1 MKDLEGQKAIFSAI
15 EININIIVFFALSL
29 LFNSSFSWYLFT
41 YVPIY
46 FISNSFLAY
55 MLLVEFDVTD
65 HLSICAIIFFYI
77 LMFGL
82 LVTILV
88 YRWLML
94 YLERDLLKIEESSQV
109 DQLKMVLNKQTD
121 GIALIE
127 QTNVVLLSN
136 SMGSTA
142 VQSLAAD

>member
-1 MKDLEGQKAIFSAI
+1 
-15 EININIIVFFALSL
+15 
-29 LFNSSFSWYLFT
+29 
-41 YVPIY
+41 
-46 FISNSFLAY
+46 
-55 MLLVEFDVTD
+55 MLLDEFKVTD
-65 HLSICAIIFFYI
+65 HLSICVIIFFYI
-77 LMFGL
+77 LMFCL

-94 YLERDLLKIEESSQV
+94 YLTRDLLKIEESSQV

-136 SMGSTA
+136 EMGSTA

>member
-1 MKDLEGQKAIFSAI
+1 M
-15 EININIIVFFALSL
+15 
-29 LFNSSFSWYLFT
+29 
-41 YVPIY
+41 
-46 FISNSFLAY
+46 LA
-55 MLLVEFDVTD
+55 VEFKVTD
-65 HLSICAIIFFYI
+65 HVSICAIIFFYI
-77 LMFGL
+77 IMYGL

-94 YLERDLLKIEESSQV
+94 YLKRDLLKIEESSQV

-136 SMGSTA
+136 EMGSTA
-142 VQSLAAD
+142 VQSLAGD

>member
-15 EININIIVFFALSL
+15 EININLIVFFALSQ
-29 LFNSSFSWYLFT
+29 LFVSSFSWYILT

-46 FISNSFLAY
+46 FITNSYLAY
-55 MLLVEFDVTD
+55 MLLDEFKVTD
-65 HLSICAIIFFYI
+65 HLSICVIIFFYI
-77 LMFGL
+77 LMFCL

-94 YLERDLLKIEESSQV
+94 YLTRDLLKIEESSQV

>member
-1 MKDLEGQKAIFSAI
+1 MKDLENSKPIFSAI

>member
-1 MKDLEGQKAIFSAI
+1 M
-15 EININIIVFFALSL
+15 
-29 LFNSSFSWYLFT
+29 
-41 YVPIY
+41 
-46 FISNSFLAY
+46 LA
-55 MLLVEFDVTD
+55 VEFNVTD
-65 HLSICAIIFFYI
+65 HVSICAIIFFYI
-77 LMFGL
+77 IMYGL

-94 YLERDLLKIEESSQV
+94 YLKRDLLKIEESSQV

-136 SMGSTA
+136 EMGSTA
-142 VQSLAAD
+142 VQSLAGD

>member
-15 EININIIVFFALSL
+15 EININLIFFFALSQ
-29 LFNSSFSWYLFT
+29 LFVSSFSWYIFT

-46 FISNSFLAY
+46 FITNSYLAY
-55 MLLVEFDVTD
+55 MLLDEFKVTD
-65 HLSICAIIFFYI
+65 HLSICVIIFFYI
-77 LMFGL
+77 LIFCL

-94 YLERDLLKIEESSQV
+94 YLTRDLLKIEESSQV

-136 SMGSTA
+136 EMGSTA

>member
-1 MKDLEGQKAIFSAI
+1 
-15 EININIIVFFALSL
+15 
-29 LFNSSFSWYLFT
+29 
-41 YVPIY
+41 
-46 FISNSFLAY
+46 
-55 MLLVEFDVTD
+55 MLLIEFDVTD

>member
-1 MKDLEGQKAIFSAI
+1 
-15 EININIIVFFALSL
+15 
-29 LFNSSFSWYLFT
+29 
-41 YVPIY
+41 
-46 FISNSFLAY
+46 
-55 MLLVEFDVTD
+55 MLLVEFSVTD
-65 HLSICAIIFFYI
+65 HLSICVIIFFYI
-77 LMFGL
+77 LMYGL
-82 LVTILV
+82 FVIILV

-94 YLERDLLKIEESSQV
+94 NLERDLLKIEESSQV

-136 SMGSTA
+136 EMGSTA

>member
-1 MKDLEGQKAIFSAI
+1 MGNSKPIFSAI
-15 EININIIVFFALSL
+15 EVNINIIVFFALSL
-29 LFNSSFSWYLFT
+29 LFASSFSWYLFT

-55 MLLVEFDVTD
+55 MLLVEFSVTD
-65 HLSICAIIFFYI
+65 HLSICVIIFFYI
-77 LMFGL
+77 LMCGL
-82 LVTILV
+82 LVIILV

-94 YLERDLLKIEESSQV
+94 NLERDLLKIEESSQV

-136 SMGSTA
+136 EMGSTA

>member
-1 MKDLEGQKAIFSAI
+1 
-15 EININIIVFFALSL
+15 
-29 LFNSSFSWYLFT
+29 
-41 YVPIY
+41 
-46 FISNSFLAY
+46 

-127 QTNVVLLSN
+127 QTNVVLLS
-136 SMGSTA
+136 SEMGSTA

>member
-1 MKDLEGQKAIFSAI
+1 
-15 EININIIVFFALSL
+15 
-29 LFNSSFSWYLFT
+29 
-41 YVPIY
+41 
-46 FISNSFLAY
+46 

>member
-1 MKDLEGQKAIFSAI
+1 MKELEGQKAIFSAI
-15 EININIIVFFALSL
+15 EININLIVFFALSQ
-29 LFNSSFSWYLFT
+29 LFVSSFSWYIFT

-46 FISNSFLAY
+46 FITNSYLAY
-55 MLLVEFDVTD
+55 MLLDEFKVTD
-65 HLSICAIIFFYI
+65 HLSICVIIFFYI
-77 LMFGL
+77 LMFCL

-94 YLERDLLKIEESSQV
+94 YLTRDLLKIEESSQV

-136 SMGSTA
+136 EMGSTA